1 MRREKEIIL
10 LIYASLQ
17 TITLQ
22 ISIPQPSRSNL
33 INFKFIWYKKYNYG
47 NHNKFMDTR
56 VFCFFLFCKRFIWLK
71 CFRNIKW
78 FSLIESFSYFAHN
91 FSFTSLFK
99 IVSVTWYGWRGLS
112 WCWREKGEIHYA
124 NEESETSRE
133 GNYVK
138 GDRVWKRVCFWPDL
152 WDRRQCGYPP
162 VCSFSVITCQ
172 RQII

>member
-10 LIYASLQ
+10 LLYASLQ

-22 ISIPQPSRSNL
+22 IAIPEPSRSNL

-56 VFCFFLFCKRFIWLK
+56 GFCFFLFCKRFIWLK

-124 NEESETSRE
+124 NERRVKLLEKGTTWKGIGSGRE
-133 GNYVK
+133 CVSGQTCGTTGSVGIPLFVVSLWSLAK
-138 GDRVWKRVCFWPDL
+138 GR
-152 WDRRQCGYPP
+152 
-162 VCSFSVITCQ
+162 
-172 RQII
+172 